1 MGDLQFLNHHPRGN
15 ELSKSSSKSGAMARR
30 GENFPSHRPSWKISK
45 NTIWL
50 ADCVVYIYCIKSMY
64 YISFY
69 LYLYRYHSN
78 KLVSTQVHIPAWLS
92 KKRCDFD
99 QHEGVKE
106 STWWCEQQKWG
117 VNPCGIHSGINFFP
131 SDFLLV
137 SNWIP
142 IWTKRETDATDV
154 FFGNFLVEQELEPWL
169 VRQRGLRKGVQFVTD
184 VLAHGRQE
192 QTQILGTTRL
202 GFPQALKKYL
212 GLWVHT

>member
-1 MGDLQFLNHHPRGN
+1 MFNYVQLTILWVTCSFWITIPGATSCPRV
-15 ELSKSSSKSGAMARR
+15 LRSQV
-30 GENFPSHRPSWKISK
+30 P
-45 NTIWL
+45 WL
-50 ADCVVYIYCIKSMY
+50 DVGRTSQVTGQAERFQKTRYDWLIALCIYIYCIKSMY

-154 FFGNFLVEQELEPWL
+154 FFRQFPGGTRVGTMIGPSKRTSERRP
-169 VRQRGLRKGVQFVTD
+169 VRHRCSRTRKT
-184 VLAHGRQE
+184 
-192 QTQILGTTRL
+192 GTNTNT
-202 GFPQALKKYL
+202 
-212 GLWVHT
+212 WHH

>member
-1 MGDLQFLNHHPRGN
+1 MFNSPFYG
-15 ELSKSSSKSGAMARR
+15 
-30 GENFPSHRPSWKISK
+30 
-45 NTIWL
+45 WL
-50 ADCVVYIYCIKSMY
+50 AVFESPSQGQRAVQEFFEVRCHGSTWGELPKSPAKMKDFKKHDMIGWLMY

-169 VRQRGLRKGVQFVTD
+169 VRQRGLSERRPVSHRCSRTRKT
-184 VLAHGRQE
+184 
-192 QTQILGTTRL
+192 GTNTNT
-202 GFPQALKKYL
+202 
-212 GLWVHT
+212 WHH

>member
-154 FFGNFLVEQELEPWL
+154 FFRQFPGGTRVGTMIGPSKRTSERRP
-169 VRQRGLRKGVQFVTD
+169 VRHRCSRTRKT
-184 VLAHGRQE
+184 
-192 QTQILGTTRL
+192 GTNTNT
-202 GFPQALKKYL
+202 
-212 GLWVHT
+212 WHH

>member
-1 MGDLQFLNHHPRGN
+1 MFNSPFYG
-15 ELSKSSSKSGAMARR
+15 
-30 GENFPSHRPSWKISK
+30 
-45 NTIWL
+45 WL
-50 ADCVVYIYCIKSMY
+50 AVFESPSQGQRAVQEFFEVRCHGSTWGELPKSPAKMKDFKKHDMIGWLMY

-117 VNPCGIHSGINFFP
+117 VNPCEPLWNPQWDQLLSKRFP
-131 SDFLLV
+131 IGFPTGF
-137 SNWIP
+137 P

-154 FFGNFLVEQELEPWL
+154 FF
-169 VRQRGLRKGVQFVTD
+169 RQFPG
-184 VLAHGRQE
+184 
-192 QTQILGTTRL
+192 GTRVGTMIGPSKRTF
-202 GFPQALKKYL
+202 GKASS
-212 GLWVHT
+212 

>member
-69 LYLYRYHSN
+69 LYLYRYQSN

-154 FFGNFLVEQELEPWL
+154 FFRQFPGGTRVGTMIGPSKRTSERRP
-169 VRQRGLRKGVQFVTD
+169 VRHRCSRTRKT
-184 VLAHGRQE
+184 
-192 QTQILGTTRL
+192 GTNTNT
-202 GFPQALKKYL
+202 
-212 GLWVHT
+212 WHH

>member
-1 MGDLQFLNHHPRGN
+1 MFNSPFYG
-15 ELSKSSSKSGAMARR
+15 
-30 GENFPSHRPSWKISK
+30 
-45 NTIWL
+45 WL
-50 ADCVVYIYCIKSMY
+50 AVFESPSQGQRAVQEFFEVRCHGSTWGELPKSPAKMKDFKKHDMIGWLMY

-117 VNPCGIHSGINFFP
+117 VTLVESTVGSTSFQAISYWFP
-131 SDFLLV
+131 TGFQFE
-137 SNWIP
+137 P
-142 IWTKRETDATDV
+142 KEKRMRRMF

-169 VRQRGLRKGVQFVTD
+169 VRQRGLSERRPVSHRCSRTRKT
-184 VLAHGRQE
+184 
-192 QTQILGTTRL
+192 GTNTNT
-202 GFPQALKKYL
+202 
-212 GLWVHT
+212 WHH

>member
-1 MGDLQFLNHHPRGN
+1 MFNSPFYG
-15 ELSKSSSKSGAMARR
+15 
-30 GENFPSHRPSWKISK
+30 
-45 NTIWL
+45 WL
-50 ADCVVYIYCIKSMY
+50 AVFESPSQGQRAVQEFFEVRCHGSTWGELPKSPAKMKDFKKHDMIGWLMY